1 MATPAENLATAYA
14 AVCAA
19 LATGAGKPDYSIN
32 GQSVSWT
39 SLLKMERELREALAA
54 SGGPFIGE
62 TIGEV

>member
-1 MATPAENLATAYA
+1 MATNAENLATAYA

-54 SGGPFIGE
+54 ANGPFEIE
-62 TIGEV
+62 SRAEP